1 MKGIIFNA
9 FEQFVIAN
17 HGEDF
22 FDDVLARCSLATHEP
37 FVGPGTYPDED
48 LLELVGQTVKQLG
61 VPLPDALRA
70 FGRFAFPA
78 LASAFPVCVR
88 PHGDARSFLRSVDDV
103 IHVEVRKLHP
113 DAATP
118 TFHYRD
124 DGDALVI
131 EYHSPRALC
140 HVMEGLIDGVADH
153 FSQPISQRQLQC
165 TASGAP
171 HCEFR
176 LEFEARP

>member
-9 FEQFVIAN
+9 FEQFVIDSW
-17 HGEDF
+17 GEDF
-22 FDDVLARCSLATHEP
+22 LDDVLDRCSLQTQEP

-48 LLELVGQTVKQLG
+48 LLEIVAHTVKALD
-61 VPLPDALRA
+61 VPLPQALRA
-70 FGRFAFPA
+70 FGRYAFPA

-88 PHGDARSFLRSVDDV
+88 PHAGARSFLRSVDDV

-113 DAATP
+113 DASTP
-118 TFHYRD
+118 AFRYRD

-131 EYHSPRALC
+131 EYHSQRSLC
-140 HVMEGLIDGVADH
+140 HLMEGLIDGVADH
-153 FSQPISQRQLQC
+153 FGESIAQRQTRC
-165 TASGAP
+165 TADGAP

-176 LEFEARP
+176 LEFATTS